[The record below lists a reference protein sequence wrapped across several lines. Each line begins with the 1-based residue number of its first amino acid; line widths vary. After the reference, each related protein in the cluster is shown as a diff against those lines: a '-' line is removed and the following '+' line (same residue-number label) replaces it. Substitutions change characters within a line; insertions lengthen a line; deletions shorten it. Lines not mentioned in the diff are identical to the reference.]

1 MANYG
6 PLFRDIMDFHNTI
19 QSFTVLFDFQE
30 FFKASIDLADLI
42 GMYIALSRIPGR
54 GHSKCLT
61 AGIGWGTAELV
72 LSRFL
77 TIWVGAKGIEFN
89 WRYIQMSFDANISM
103 VRIADVT
110 PSLF

>member
-1 MANYG
+1 
-6 PLFRDIMDFHNTI
+6 
-19 QSFTVLFDFQE
+19 
-30 FFKASIDLADLI
+30 
-42 GMYIALSRIPGR
+42 MYIALSRIPGR

-61 AGIGWGTAELV
+61 AGIGWGTAELF

-103 VRIADVT
+103 VRIKFLDGFGRWMAIKICQFRFYVISDSAYHDICPGLVMVT
-110 PSLF
+110 T